1 MNSAELFGIV
11 LISLLGV
18 FLLGSMWIGTLF
30 RWPRYALDR
39 SIGIA
44 VVVLVL
50 SAIGCFIK
58 WFMLG

>member
-1 MNSAELFGIV
+1 MNSAELFGLV
-11 LISLLGV
+11 LICLLGV

-30 RWPRYALDR
+30 RWPRYELDR
-39 SIGIA
+39 SIGMA

-58 WFMLG
+58 WVVLG